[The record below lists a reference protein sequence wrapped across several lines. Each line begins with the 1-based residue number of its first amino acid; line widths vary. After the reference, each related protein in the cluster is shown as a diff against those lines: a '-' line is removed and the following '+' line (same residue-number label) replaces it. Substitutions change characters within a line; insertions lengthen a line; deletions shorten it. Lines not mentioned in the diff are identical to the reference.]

1 MEIVKIFDN
10 MIPKEDLRWYL
21 FEENIDSHQKNG
33 LINYEE
39 RVLQHM
45 KKFKSY
51 YFPFRLFGMVSK
63 IFYKLSKFT
72 NQDKSNILVHDYLWK
87 YPSIVNQLQ
96 SKYNPI
102 FFGLNIKP
110 FIFSLHK
117 NLHYPLYDVYNSV
130 YAGIINSNDYLLE
143 DSFLRLE
150 KKLKKIDPK
159 LIILDFDHFPETRLM
174 TMVAKKLEIPTIEI
188 QHGIYSGKGK
198 LVSGNYVDY
207 VFVWGEYF
215 KDLYLR
221 NKKNQTPEIRILGYP
236 YSIPYPEN
244 MRYNKRIAYLGQ
256 ALELYGDSFLN
267 TKKDMIQELDSW
279 CTDNGFEFV
288 YKPHRME
295 DLDLLKKECPQV
307 KFSPKNEKI
316 EDTLINNNVFISF
329 NSTALIESALNSK
342 MSVQLI
348 NYDIPTDDFEELG
361 ICRSFTSLTE
371 LKEFLKELKTS
382 EDVKRHYSPVNP
394 YYIEIP
400 SPSPGEKFVEL
411 MREILDF

>member
-1 MEIVKIFDN
+1 LEIVKIFDN

-21 FEENIDSHQKNG
+21 FEENIDTHLKNG

-39 RVLQHM
+39 RVLRHM
-45 KKFKSY
+45 KKFMAY
-51 YFPFRLFGMVSK
+51 YPYLRLFGLK
-63 IFYKLSKFT
+63 SKFFY
-72 NQDKSNILVHDYLWK
+72 NLAKSSSEDKSNILVHDYLWK
-87 YPSIVNQLQ
+87 YPSIVNQLRTN
-96 SKYNPI
+96 YNPI

-117 NLHYPLYDVYNSV
+117 NLHYPLYDVYKSV
-130 YAGIINSNDYLLE
+130 YAGIINSNDFLLE
-143 DSFLRLE
+143 DSFLSLE
-150 KKLKKIDPK
+150 KKLKKIHPQ

-174 TMVAKKLEIPTIEI
+174 SMVAKKLEIPTIEI
-188 QHGIYSGKGK
+188 QHGVYSGKGK
-198 LVSGNYVDY
+198 LVSGIFVDY

-215 KDLYLR
+215 KNLYLR
-221 NKKNQTPEIRILGYP
+221 NKKNQNPEIRILGYP
-236 YSIPYPEN
+236 YSIPNPEN
-244 MRYNKRIAYLGQ
+244 IQYNKKIAYLGQ
-256 ALELYGDSFLN
+256 ALELYGDSFSN
-267 TKKDMIQELDSW
+267 TKKDMILELDAW

-307 KFSPKNEKI
+307 KFCPKNEKL
-316 EDTLINNNVFISF
+316 EDTILNNDIFISF

-371 LKEFLKELKTS
+371 VKEFLKELKTLD
-382 EDVKRHYSPVNP
+382 DVKRHYSPVDP
-394 YYIEIP
+394 HYIEIP
-400 SPSPGEKFVEL
+400 SPSPGEKFAEL
-411 MREILDF
+411 IGEIIDF